1 MNTNDSALFAAAKS
15 SMDSLFK
22 EVTGQNIVCW
32 RVRNIDAIVAGT
44 ASSSYYPIELTQASV
59 DQTSLQIRQFVGS
72 DVSIP
77 DPTKMEIKLPN
88 GYESMYGFFV
98 PRVKV
103 PASGAGTPNVYLR
116 VSLYSGTNYASRAD
130 LASEVIYGI
139 EHGQPLPVIFF
150 DHHRHVETG
159 QTGFKVSFETNYGAV
174 FDGIDILLI
183 VNQYKS

>member
-1 MNTNDSALFAAAKS
+1 MNTNDSALFAAAND
-15 SMDSLFK
+15 SMMSLFRG
-22 EVTGQNIVCW
+22 VTGQNIVSW
-32 RVRNIDAIVAGT
+32 RVRTTDSFVAG
-44 ASSSYYPIELTQASV
+44 ASGSGYYPIELTQASV
-59 DQTSLQIRQFVGS
+59 DATSKQVRQFIGS

-77 DPTKMEIKLPN
+77 DATKMEIKLPN

-103 PASGAGTPNVYLR
+103 PASDAGTTNVYIR
-116 VSLYSGTNYASRAD
+116 VSLYSGTNYASRSD

-159 QTGFKVSFETNYGAV
+159 QTGFKVSFETNYSAI
-174 FDGIDILLI
+174 FDGVDILLI
-183 VNQYKS
+183 VNQYKI

>member
-22 EVTGQNIVCW
+22 EVTGQNIVSW
-32 RVRNIDAIVAGT
+32 RVRNKDAFVVG
-44 ASSSYYPIELTQASV
+44 ASGSAYYPIELTQASV
-59 DQTSLQIRQFVGS
+59 DVTSLQIRQFVGS

-77 DPTKMEIKLPN
+77 DPTKMEIKLPD

-98 PRVKV
+98 PRVRV
-103 PASGAGTPNVYLR
+103 PASDAGTKNAYVR
-116 VSLYSGTNYASRAD
+116 VSHYSGTDYANRVD
-130 LASEVIYGI
+130 LAVETIYDI
-139 EHGQPLPVIFF
+139 ASGQPLPVLFF

-159 QTGFKVSFETNYGAV
+159 QTGFKISFETNYAAT
-174 FDGIDILLI
+174 FDGVDILLI